1 MIIGPAGV
9 NGPDGQP
16 NRCTGALIDRD
27 RVLTAAHC
35 LPPSA
40 RGAGRSC
47 RGMWI
52 AFPARGEA
60 RMEWAA
66 CDRVVAAPQV
76 RDDEVLRP
84 DWAVVTL
91 DRRVAREILSLEDAH
106 PAAFEIVEVVA
117 VDPHPIYRT
126 QHAIGTR
133 LCRVRSADEAR
144 LLFGPDA
151 ARVGWL
157 SDCPT
162 TTGNSGA
169 PILDRQGRIRGV
181 LHGGSHPLQ
190 AIGVT
195 TPVSAAS
202 ALRPLRNSEARR

>member
-1 MIIGPAGV
+1 MIVGPAGV
-9 NGPDGQP
+9 AGPDGQP

-40 RGAGRSC
+40 RGAGRPC
-47 RGMWI
+47 NGLWV
-52 AFPARGEA
+52 AFPAHRGST
-60 RMEWAA
+60 MEWAA

-91 DRRVAREILSLEDAH
+91 HRPVERAVLPLDESH

-133 LCRVRSADEAR
+133 LCRVRGAEEAS
-144 LLFGPDA
+144 LLFGPEA
-151 ARVGWL
+151 TRVGWL

-162 TTGNSGA
+162 ITGNSGA
-169 PILDRQGRIRGV
+169 PILDRHGRIRGI

-195 TPVSAAS
+195 TPVSAAA
-202 ALRPLRNSEARR
+202 ALRPLRNPRARR